1 MIPTSSALTPTLSF
15 LPDVTGSWLHQ
26 GTVKSSEVGSAI
38 EQIPEQ
44 RYHPAFMEAT
54 NMNYSYQVK
63 VQFSNKVELSGQS
76 VIVTEDEAAQ
86 LTTVDKVVEMLGAK
100 GRPFFKTSL
109 KRRIY
114 HKFKR
119 R

>member
-15 LPDVTGSWLHQ
+15 LPDEVTGSWLHQ

-44 RYHPAFMEAT
+44 RYHPLSWKAT

-76 VIVTEDEAAQ
+76 VIVTEDEQ
-86 LTTVDKVVEMLGAK
+86 H
-100 GRPFFKTSL
+100 S
-109 KRRIY
+109 
-114 HKFKR
+114 
-119 R
+119 